1 MEKFP
6 LARVTDMPSVG
17 QSRSKIKVT
26 WTRRISNRRRII
38 IAADM
43 FDSGVWLSV
52 CVCGILLA

>member
-43 FDSGVWLSV
+43 FDSGV
-52 CVCGILLA
+52 